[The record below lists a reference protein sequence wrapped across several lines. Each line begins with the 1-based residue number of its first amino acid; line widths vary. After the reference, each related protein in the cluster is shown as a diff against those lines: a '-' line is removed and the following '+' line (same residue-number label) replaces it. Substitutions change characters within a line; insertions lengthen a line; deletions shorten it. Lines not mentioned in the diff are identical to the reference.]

1 MEVAQNHNVPRVLRA
16 GGAGAGKHTCLRRSA
31 RKQAPGN
38 AWRDVAGN
46 GDVDCEGQPLIARP
60 KEGRGSLITQHGLPI
75 ACGEVDRG
83 LGPAGESGANLRDH
97 AAKSLVVLNGPVGL
111 KRSL

>member
-1 MEVAQNHNVPRVLRA
+1 MEVTQDHDVPRVLRA
-16 GGAGAGKHTCLRRSA
+16 GRAGASQDTCLRRSA

-38 AWRDVAGN
+38 AWRDVAGD
-46 GDVDCEGQPLIARP
+46 GDVDCEGQQSISRP
-60 KEGRGSLITQHGLPI
+60 KGGQGSSITQHGLPI
-75 ACGEVDRG
+75 ACGKVDRG